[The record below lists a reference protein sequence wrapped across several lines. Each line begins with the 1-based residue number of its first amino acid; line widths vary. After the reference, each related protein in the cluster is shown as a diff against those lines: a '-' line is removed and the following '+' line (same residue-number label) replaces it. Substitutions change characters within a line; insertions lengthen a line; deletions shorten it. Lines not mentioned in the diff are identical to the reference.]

1 MKVGSFAALVGA
13 LLAGA
18 LVLACGS
25 DDEGNDLGPV
35 TTGDAGVQAGPGGSA
50 GTDANV
56 QASPTDGGGS
66 ASGMATPGGGAMDA
80 GSTPVPSKDAGGAQ
94 MGGSSNEAGSPT
106 GDGGG
111 SPSTPATGPL
121 NGDPAK
127 PVVTAEGVPCRMAG
141 AGGGSFGGLGSPNA
155 MVGGRDMIVDYPCG
169 KREGAHM
176 TIVLNLHGTLI
187 GGAPWQYQ
195 RGYFSAYR
203 FVDSHN
209 LIVLHPHSV
218 SMAPSGAQWG
228 NMDGGAD
235 LPHLL
240 AAIEWAYK
248 TFSKFQ
254 IRGLWIGGHSWGA
267 AFAVGRAGGGPLVCN
282 PAIKD
287 KVKGGIGMSR
297 LSVPSCA
304 SSLSLIAT
312 RGELEMPVI
321 PLIDQS
327 RPAMEHGCM
336 VPNKGPVMVGNNQRF
351 FWEGCKPGWVHEDYN
366 MLGKEHADSM
376 DQEVVK
382 SIVDAIK
389 STEK

>member
-1 MKVGSFAALVGA
+1 MKVGSFAALTGA

-18 LVLACGS
+18 LVFACGS
-25 DDEGNDLGPV
+25 DDEGNMGPV
-35 TTGDAGVQAGPGGSA
+35 AMSDSGVQAGPGG
-50 GTDANV
+50 TDASV
-56 QASPTDGGGS
+56 PASPTDGGGS
-66 ASGMATPGGGAMDA
+66 VSGLATTEAGVMDA
-80 GSTPVPSKDAGGAQ
+80 GGTPVPRNDAGGAQ
-94 MGGSSNEAGSPT
+94 MGGTSNEAGSAT

-111 SPSTPATGPL
+111 STNTPATGPL
-121 NGDPAK
+121 NGDPTK
-127 PVVTAEGVPCRMAG
+127 PVVMAEGVACRMAG

-155 MVGGRDMIVDYPCG
+155 TVGGRDMIVDYPCG

-240 AAIEWAYK
+240 AVIDWAYK

-282 PAIKD
+282 AAIKD

-297 LSVPSCA
+297 LSIPSCA

-312 RGELEMPVI
+312 RGETENIPFLE
-321 PLIDQS
+321 QS
-327 RPAMEHGCM
+327 TVAMGHGCT
-336 VPNKGPVMVGNNQRF
+336 VPVKGPVMLGNNERRYY
-351 FWEGCKPGWVHEDYN
+351 EGCQPGFVHEDYN
-366 MLGKEHADSM
+366 MLGKGHTDSM